1 MHLSVVIPAY
11 NEEKRIS
18 KTLKSIDEY
27 LRKQNYL
34 YEILVVS
41 DGSKDNTAKVVNDLT
56 SEIKNLRVIDNKQNR
71 GKGYVVRQGIM
82 EAKGKYRLFTDAD
95 NSTSIDQVE
104 KMWPLLEKGVDV
116 VIGSRDLK
124 DSVLDPPQPFL
135 RNFILGEGFKLYR
148 KLVLGLWG
156 VEDTQCGFKCFS
168 DRMVEKVFPKCVIDR
183 FAFDPEILIVANKKG
198 YKIKEIPVYWKN
210 DLSSTV
216 KASSMIK
223 MALDMIKIKFNN
235 LKGIYN

>member
-223 MALDMIKIKFNN
+223 MAIDMIKIKFNN

>member
-104 KMWPLLEKGVDV
+104 KMWPLFEKGVDI

-183 FAFDPEILIVANKKG
+183 FAFDPEILIVADKKG

-223 MALDMIKIKFNN
+223 MAIDMIKIKFNN

>member
-1 MHLSVVIPAY
+1 MYLSVVIPAY

-223 MALDMIKIKFNN
+223 MAIDMIKIKFNN

>member
-27 LRKQNYL
+27 LRKQEYL
-34 YEILVVS
+34 YEILVIS
-41 DGSKDNTAKVVNDLT
+41 DGSKDNTAKVVNDLI
-56 SEIKNLRVIDNKQNR
+56 SEIKNLRVIDNKQNK

-82 EAKGKYRLFTDAD
+82 AASGRYRLFTDAD

-104 KMWPLLEKGVDV
+104 KMWPLLEKGVDI

-135 RNFILGEGFKLYR
+135 RGFILGEGFKLFR
-148 KLVLGLWG
+148 KLVIGLWSI
-156 VEDTQCGFKCFS
+156 EDTQCGFKCFS
-168 DRMVEKVFPKCVIDR
+168 DKMVEKVFPKCVM
-183 FAFDPEILIVANKKG
+183 ILIVAKKKG
-198 YKIKEIPVYWKN
+198 YKIKEIPVCWKN

-223 MALDMIKIKFNN
+223 MAIDMFKIKFNN